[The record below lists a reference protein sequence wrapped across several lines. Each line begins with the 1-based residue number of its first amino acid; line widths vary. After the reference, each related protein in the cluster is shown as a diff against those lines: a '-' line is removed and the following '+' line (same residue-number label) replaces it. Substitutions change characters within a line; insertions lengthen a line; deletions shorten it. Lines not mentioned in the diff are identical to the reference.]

1 MRGRNLAIF
10 GDKWEDFKTL
20 IAGGS
25 LLFLGIFSV
34 TMFLT
39 ILKKDVFNI
48 VEPNQVILT
57 LEIAMGI
64 GISLLGAERI
74 YKGFSLRHLKEKIL
88 LGQFILVMVLFFGWL
103 FLLHMGVI

>member
-1 MRGRNLAIF
+1 MKGQNLAIF
-10 GDKWEDFKTL
+10 GEKWEDFKTL
-20 IAGGS
+20 VAGGL

-39 ILKKDVFNI
+39 MLKKDVFKI
-48 VEPNQVILT
+48 IEPNQVILT
-57 LEIAMGI
+57 LEIAMSI

-74 YKGFSLRHLKEKIL
+74 YKGFSLRYLKEKIL
-88 LGQFILVMVLFFGWL
+88 LGQFILVIVLFFGCL